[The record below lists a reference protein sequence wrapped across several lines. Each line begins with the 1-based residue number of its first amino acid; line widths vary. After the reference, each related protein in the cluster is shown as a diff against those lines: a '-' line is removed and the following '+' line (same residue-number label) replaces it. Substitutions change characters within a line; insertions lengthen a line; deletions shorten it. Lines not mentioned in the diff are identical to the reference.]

1 MANSWSRIIIAL
13 LVVLAFSSCRGRK
26 ETIFK
31 KDKSPLDKAEINA
44 KMDERF
50 SGFGDYSSKMNVRY
64 ADSKQSIAFSAKVR
78 ISRDSIIWISVSPAL
93 GIEALRV
100 MATPDSVFMMNK
112 IDRTYYAG
120 DYQYLKEL
128 LKADVDFQMFQGI
141 LTGQSLFASED
152 DSYEVYFKDDM
163 LIISNVSEEDE
174 EKLLVNATSGVIKKV
189 VVDPKEFSIRQ
200 QLFQDVGEKKGLKLS
215 NSSHT
220 MVNNTL
226 FADKIFV
233 LLFDKN
239 ENSSVELDVSGIK
252 TEKNQSFPFKIPPK
266 YEPIR

>member
-1 MANSWSRIIIAL
+1 MASSWSKIAFVIL
-13 LVVLAFSSCRGRK
+13 LSLLLGSCRAKK

-31 KDKSPLDKAEINA
+31 RDKDPLDRSDIST

-50 SGFGDYSSKMNVRY
+50 SGFGDYSSKMNVKY
-64 ADSKQSIAFSAKVR
+64 ADSKQSITFSAKVR
-78 ISRDSIIWISVSPAL
+78 ISRDSIIWISISPAL

-100 MATPDSVFMMNK
+100 MATRDSVFLMNK

-120 DYQYLKEL
+120 DYLYLKEV

-141 LTGQSLFASED
+141 LTGQSLFARED
-152 DSYEVYFKDDM
+152 DGYEVYFKDGM
-163 LIISNVSEEDE
+163 LVISNMNEEDE
-174 EKLLVNATSGVIKKV
+174 EKLLEENTKGVLKKII
-189 VVDPKEFSIRQ
+189 VDPKEFSIRQ
-200 QLFQDVGEKKGLKLS
+200 QLFQDIGGKKGMKLS

-220 MVNNTL
+220 MVDNTL
-226 FADKIFV
+226 FADKIF
-233 LLFDKN
+233 LILFDK
-239 ENSSVELDVSGIK
+239 EESSSVELDVSGIK